1 MKRAVLLVDHGSRRA
16 EANELLETLARAL
29 RSHVD
34 RIVKTAHL
42 ESVAPSIEQGVD
54 ACVAAGAGSI
64 TVLPC
69 FLAPGRHTIADVPAK
84 ATAAAAR
91 HRGVLVRV
99 AEPLGSHP
107 LVIEILRARLAEAE
121 GP

>member
-16 EANELLETLARAL
+16 EANALLETLARAL
-29 RSHVD
+29 GSHVD
-34 RIVKTAHL
+34 RVVKTAHL
-42 ESVAPSIEQGVD
+42 EAAEPDIAQGID
-54 ACVAAGAGSI
+54 ACVAEGAQAI

-69 FLAPGRHTIADVPAK
+69 FLAPGRHTVADVPAQ

-91 HRGVLVRV
+91 HPGVTVRV